1 MLNEDDGC
9 LVLFRSKNMPDG
21 ELPCLCLVPV
31 PEPDGELPCL
41 GVSQKLAPPAGWSV
55 PWQLRPWLMRCNYA
69 SCPQNSGLEDR
80 QRHTQEQKVA
90 SGSCQRLQCPRQLL
104 SRLFDTLTL
113 QINNDG
119 VGHLLPQG
127 RKSLLRLIRYTTKNT
142 RLSLN

>member
-1 MLNEDDGC
+1 M
-9 LVLFRSKNMPDG
+9 
-21 ELPCLCLVPV
+21 
-31 PEPDGELPCL
+31 
-41 GVSQKLAPPAGWSV
+41 GW
-55 PWQLRPWLMRCNYA
+55 RK
-69 SCPQNSGLEDR
+69 G
-80 QRHTQEQKVA
+80 RHTQEQKVA

-142 RLSLN
+142 RLSLNYRNCLANVSMDSFIHSFGYSLSTRVMTIRGGPVSVLERTDMYTDKLQRKAVSPTTETPSRRRQAG